1 MRKPVAKKTLVELDT
16 HDFREAVR
24 GVKPL
29 QPPPIP
35 AGLAKPKPRPRTR
48 AAAGALRAAAAE
60 LRTGA
65 KDYGPPVIES
75 DTLPDETLSFRR
87 AGIQDHL
94 FKKLRRGLIP
104 AQAQIDLHGL
114 TQQAAWDCLLDFIT
128 RSRDENLRCIQVVHG
143 KGYRSGARG
152 PVLKSA
158 VNSWLRRN
166 HDVVAFTSARAI
178 DGGAGALY
186 VLLRA

>member
-1 MRKPVAKKTLVELDT
+1 M
-16 HDFREAVR
+16 
-24 GVKPL
+24 
-29 QPPPIP
+29 
-35 AGLAKPKPRPRTR
+35 
-48 AAAGALRAAAAE
+48 
-60 LRTGA
+60 
-65 KDYGPPVIES
+65 
-75 DTLPDETLSFRR
+75 PDETLSFRR
-87 AGIQDHL
+87 AGIQDQL

-104 AQAQIDLHGL
+104 AQAEIDLHGL
-114 TQQAAWDCLLDFIT
+114 TQQAAWDCLTEFIVH
-128 RSRDENLRCIQVVHG
+128 SRDESLRCIRVIHG

-158 VNSWLRRN
+158 VNSWLRRS

>member
-1 MRKPVAKKTLVELDT
+1 MRKPVAKKHPVEGA

-29 QPPPIP
+29 QSPAIP
-35 AGLAKPKPRPRTR
+35 AGLAKPKPRPRSR
-48 AAAGALRAAAAE
+48 GALRAEAE
-60 LRTGA
+60 LRAGPTG
-65 KDYGPPVIES
+65 YGPPAIDS
-75 DTLPDETLSFRR
+75 DAMPDETLSFRR
-87 AGIQDHL
+87 AGIQDQL

-104 AQAQIDLHGL
+104 AQAEIDLHGL
-114 TQQAAWDCLLDFIT
+114 TQQAAWDCLTEFIVH
-128 RSRDENLRCIQVVHG
+128 SRDESLRCIRVIHG

-158 VNSWLRRN
+158 VNSWLRRS

>member
-16 HDFREAVR
+16 DDFREAVR

-48 AAAGALRAAAAE
+48 AAAGE
-60 LRTGA
+60 LRTGT
-65 KDYGPPVIES
+65 KDYGPPATES

-87 AGIQDHL
+87 AGIQDQL

-104 AQAQIDLHGL
+104 AQAQIDLHGM
-114 TQQAAWDCLLDFIT
+114 TQQAAWDCLIDFIT
-128 RSRDENLRCIQVVHG
+128 RSRDVNLRCVQVVHG

-158 VNSWLRRN
+158 VNTWLRRS

>member
-16 HDFREAVR
+16 EDFRAAVR

-29 QPPPIP
+29 QPPAIP
-35 AGLAKPKPRPRTR
+35 AGLAKPKPRPRVRT
-48 AAAGALRAAAAE
+48 ALRAETA
-60 LRTGA
+60 LRTGPHG
-65 KDYGPPVIES
+65 YGPPAIES
-75 DTLPDETLSFRR
+75 DALPDETLSFRR
-87 AGIQDHL
+87 AGIQDQR

-104 AQAQIDLHGL
+104 AQAHIDLHGM
-114 TQQAAWDCLLDFIT
+114 TQQAAWDCLSEFIAHC
-128 RSRDENLRCIQVVHG
+128 RDESLRCVCVVHG
-143 KGYRSGARG
+143 KGYRSGTRG

-158 VNSWLRRN
+158 VNTWLRRS

>member
-1 MRKPVAKKTLVELDT
+1 MRKPVVRKDRDDREAQ
-16 HDFREAVR
+16 DFRAAVH
-24 GVKPL
+24 GVKQLPHS
-29 QPPPIP
+29 PVP
-35 AGLAKPKPRPRTR
+35 AGLVKPKPKPRKR
-48 AAAGALRAAAAE
+48 AQRDATQSEIEAH
-60 LRTGA
+60 
-65 KDYGPPVIES
+65 GPPSI
-75 DTLPDETLSFRR
+75 DADALPDETLSFRR
-87 AGIQDHL
+87 PGVQDQVI
-94 FKKLRRGLIP
+94 KRLRRGLIP
-104 AQAQIDLHGL
+104 TQAQIDLHGL
-114 TQQAAWDCLLDFIT
+114 TQRAAWDCMIEFIGQC
-128 RSRDENLRCIQVVHG
+128 REQSLRCVQVIHG

>member
-1 MRKPVAKKTLVELDT
+1 MRKPVAKKTPVELA
-16 HDFREAVR
+16 HDFRDAVR
-24 GVKPL
+24 DVKPL
-29 QPPPIP
+29 PPATIP
-35 AGLAKPKPRPRTR
+35 AGLAKPKPRPRARVAT
-48 AAAGALRAAAAE
+48 AALRAEAD
-60 LRTGA
+60 LRTGI
-65 KDYGPPVIES
+65 KGYGPPAIES
-75 DTLPDETLSFRR
+75 DALPDETLSFRR
-87 AGIQDHL
+87 AGIQDQL

-114 TQQAAWDCLLDFIT
+114 TQQVAWDCLMEFIGH
-128 RSRDENLRCIQVVHG
+128 SRDENLRCIRVIHG
-143 KGYRSGARG
+143 KGHRSGTRG

-158 VNSWLRRN
+158 VNTWLRRS

>member
-1 MRKPVAKKTLVELDT
+1 MRKPAAKKDLVELDT

-29 QPPPIP
+29 QPPTIP
-35 AGLAKPKPRPRTR
+35 AGLAKPKPRPRAR
-48 AAAGALRAAAAE
+48 AATGALRAAAE
-60 LRTGA
+60 LRTASKG
-65 KDYGPPVIES
+65 YGPPAIES
-75 DTLPDETLSFRR
+75 AALPDETLSFRR
-87 AGIQDHL
+87 AGIQDQL

-104 AQAQIDLHGL
+104 AQAQIDLHGM
-114 TQQAAWDCLLDFIT
+114 TQQAAWDCLIDFIT
-128 RSRDENLRCIQVVHG
+128 RSRDVNLRCVQVVHG

-158 VNSWLRRN
+158 VNTWLRRS